1 MGICV
6 VKQDFFV
13 MTPKKCV
20 LVINFKGLCMCICL
34 YIRCFFFVNAAES
47 SFAKLLLKNMF

>member
-1 MGICV
+1 VGICV